1 LTSHMILN
9 KAPHMDDYTTVARP
23 GLAPLAELS
32 PEAARGVRA
41 VLTDIDDTLT
51 SAGRLTAAA
60 YAALED
66 LHAAGLKVVPVTG
79 RPAGWCDLVARFW
92 PVDGV
97 VGENGAFAF
106 RYDHGAKTMRR
117 RFFASD
123 AELAVNRA
131 RLDALAEEIL
141 ARVPGAAL
149 SADQAYR
156 AADVAIDVAEDVA
169 PLPPERV
176 DEILRLCEA
185 AGATAKLSSI
195 HVNAWFGRYD
205 KLAMARAFLADELGI
220 APGAQGDAVLFV
232 GDSPNDEPMFA
243 AFPLSVGVANI
254 RRAAARLEHLP
265 AFVTRAEAGAGF
277 VELSRHLLDAREKPV
292 ASAAA

>member
-1 LTSHMILN
+1 MDHGNATSE
-9 KAPHMDDYTTVARP
+9 RP
-23 GLAPLAELS
+23 GLAPLADLAH
-32 PEAARGVRA
+32 EAARAVRV

-51 SAGRLTAAA
+51 SGGRLTAAA
-60 YAALED
+60 YGALED

-106 RYDHGAKTMRR
+106 RYDHEAKKMRR
-117 RFFASD
+117 RFFASE
-123 AELAVNRA
+123 AERAESRA
-131 RLDALAEEIL
+131 RLDALAERIL
-141 ARVPGAAL
+141 ERVPGAAL
-149 SADQAYR
+149 SADQPYR
-156 AADVAIDVAEDVA
+156 VADVAIDVCEDVA
-169 PLPPERV
+169 PLPPQAV
-176 DEILRLCEA
+176 DEILRLCAA

-205 KLAMARAFLADELGI
+205 KLAMARAFLADELGV
-220 APGAQGDAVLFV
+220 ALANQAGTVLFV

-243 AFPLSVGVANI
+243 AFPLSVGVANV
-254 RRAAARLEHLP
+254 RRAAARLKSLP

-277 VELSRHLLDAREKPV
+277 VELARHLLDARAKPI
-292 ASAAA
+292 ASAA

>member
-1 LTSHMILN
+1 M
-9 KAPHMDDYTTVARP
+9 
-23 GLAPLAELS
+23 APLADLA
-32 PEAARGVRA
+32 PEAARAVRA
-41 VLTDIDDTLT
+41 VLADIDDTLT
-51 SAGRLTAAA
+51 SEGRLTAAA

-66 LHAAGLKVVPVTG
+66 LHAAGLVVVPVTG

-117 RFFASD
+117 RFWASERER
-123 AELAVNRA
+123 AANRV
-131 RLDALAEEIL
+131 RLDALAQEIL

-149 SADQAYR
+149 SADQPYR
-156 AADVAIDVAEDVA
+156 VADLAIDVAEDVA

-195 HVNAWFGRYD
+195 HVNAWFGAYD
-205 KLAMARAFLADELGI
+205 KLGLAREMLSAEFGLESAH
-220 APGAQGDAVLFV
+220 APEKVLFA
-232 GDSPNDEPMFA
+232 GDSPNDEPMFR

-254 RRAAARLEHLP
+254 HDSGQRLKHWP
-265 AFVTRAEAGAGF
+265 AYVTPSRGGQGF
-277 VELSRHLLDAREKPV
+277 VELAQRLLVGRAEPGGRAQPRAGKTPWRAMQKLKV
-292 ASAAA
+292 R